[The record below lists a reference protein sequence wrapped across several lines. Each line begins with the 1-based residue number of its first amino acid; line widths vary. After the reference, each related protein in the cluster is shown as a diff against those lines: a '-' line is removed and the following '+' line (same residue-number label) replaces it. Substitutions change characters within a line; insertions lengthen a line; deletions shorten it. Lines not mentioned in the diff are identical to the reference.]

1 MRSVVVAAAA
11 AIVAATSLGGAAPA
25 RGGAGAPRG
34 GRGGGA
40 ARAGGGPVVSAAF
53 ALGSP
58 SPIASLHPL
67 LTSNSF
73 AEQNG
78 IGLLFLP
85 LLWFDSHFAID
96 WSKSIA
102 SAVVANADDTSFTVT
117 LRSWHWSDGKP
128 VTSADVLYSWTLI
141 QALGPSFYAWD
152 IGGVPQL
159 IRSVTAPDA
168 RTVVFTLRQRVN
180 PDWFEKLSLDDFY
193 PLPRQEWAR
202 YSVSEQQSLQSEAS
216 FYGVVDGPFRLQSLR
231 LGRDATFVAND
242 RYDGARPHVRRL
254 VVDFLEGADPIERLE
269 AGQIDVVN
277 FPYDLWTAADRLPG
291 VKRVSLGAQGNIYS
305 IVLNFRNASSG
316 FLRDLPVRQAI
327 ARAIDQQRLID
338 TVFHGQGQRQEGF
351 VATGEAAEIP
361 PELRGGGGPLPFDS
375 AAARAL
381 LDRDG
386 YRVGAGGLRSKGGR
400 ALSFT
405 LLVAADVPT
414 AILMAQLIQ
423 SDLRAVGI
431 DVSIKELEF
440 NQLVARMLG
449 THDGWDAVLIAW
461 GSGNYPDGTQWFSPT
476 SSGNYGG
483 YDDPTMNRLLAD
495 ATTHGGDGPL
505 FALERYALLQQPMIF
520 LPGGDTIV
528 LARDGV
534 HGLHAAPG
542 PSGELNGEALSGGGP
557 RDCEKPGA

>member
-1 MRSVVVAAAA
+1 MRRLAAALA
-11 AIVAATSLGGAAPA
+11 AGALLAGSGTSRAATDGGC
-25 RGGAGAPRG
+25 GTI
-34 GRGGGA
+34 
-40 ARAGGGPVVSAAF
+40 VVSAAF
-53 ALGSP
+53 ALGAP

-78 IGLLFLP
+78 IGLLYLP
-85 LLWFDSHFAID
+85 LLWFDSRFQVD
-96 WSKSIA
+96 WSKSLA
-102 SAVVANADDTSFTVT
+102 SAVTANADDTRFTVT
-117 LRSWHWSDGKP
+117 LRPWHWSDGSP
-128 VTSADVLYSWTLI
+128 VTSRDVLYSWQLI

-159 IRSVTAPDA
+159 IRSITAPDA
-168 RTVVFTLRQRVN
+168 RTVVFELKQRVN

-193 PLPRQEWAR
+193 PLPRQAWGKL
-202 YSVSEQQSLQSEAS
+202 SVGEQQSRQSEAS
-216 FYGVVDGPFRLQSLR
+216 FYAVVDGPFRLASLR
-231 LGRDATFVAND
+231 LGRDATFVPND

-254 VVDFLEGADPIERLE
+254 VIDFLEGADPIERLE

-277 FPYDLWTAADRLPG
+277 FPYDLWNAAERLPG
-291 VKRVSLGAQGNIYS
+291 VRRVSLGAQGNIYS
-305 IVLNFRNASSG
+305 IVINYRNGSNTV
-316 FLRDLPVRQAI
+316 LRDTAVRQAV
-327 ARAIDQQRLID
+327 ARAIDQRRLLQ
-338 TVFHGQGQRQEGF
+338 TVFHGQGQPQEGF

-361 PELRGGGGPLPFDS
+361 PELRGGDGPLRFDP
-375 AAARAL
+375 AAARVL
-381 LDRDG
+381 LDRSG
-386 YRVGAGGLRSKGGR
+386 YRTGTDGLRSKDGHR
-400 ALSFT
+400 LAFT
-405 LLVAADVPT
+405 MLVAANTPD

-449 THDGWDAVLIAW
+449 AHESWDAVLIAW

-495 ATTHGGDGPL
+495 ATSHGGDGPL

-528 LARDGV
+528 LARDTV
-534 HGLHAAPG
+534 RGLRGAAG
-542 PSGELNGEALSGGGP
+542 PSGEFNGEVLSGGGP
-557 RDCEKPGA
+557 QGCEKPGA